1 MLFGRKKHKAP
12 PEAEA
17 AAAGA
22 PETPEAA
29 ESEPAPPLAAEGDA
43 YATVPPSGV
52 AGRESGAATTQF
64 LTGDQLTD
72 RRTVQVLLDAI
83 TKVSTSRDLEE
94 LLVEFVDRSIE
105 VTGAER
111 GILLLRN
118 AKGALEPR
126 VARQRG
132 AKSITGELRFST
144 TVAGKV
150 LEQGQPVRATVHS
163 ENQAMNLGQSVYDLK
178 LRAVMCVPLR
188 PPPRE
193 RGEPSEASQG
203 EPAPN
208 GVLYV
213 DSRAATRQFSHRD
226 LSLFYALAQQMAVA
240 LENARLHLDSV
251 ERARLEAS
259 LQTARE
265 IQKDLIPPLP
275 RDIEG
280 YDLYA
285 WFSPAEKT
293 AGDFYDFVKLR
304 DGRFAIVVGDVTGH
318 GIGPALISSAAQGSL
333 RSSLRFVPHSG
344 EVVTA
349 LNQDLCERVQ
359 DGRFLTLFLG
369 LLDPRGKLEALNA
382 GHAEPLWW
390 RARDGSVQRLRRG
403 GPALGMIPDTIY
415 EPSDRVELDP
425 GDVLVVYSD
434 GLSEAKSASDPD
446 HLFGEDGLTTA
457 LGELAALRDG
467 SAEAIAMGLVAR
479 VLAHSGQKFED
490 DMSVL
495 VVRRRATP

>member
-1 MLFGRKKHKAP
+1 MLFGRKKHKTP
-12 PEAEA
+12 PEGESGAAPDAEA
-17 AAAGA
+17 AAQPPVPPPLDPEGA
-22 PETPEAA
+22 P
-29 ESEPAPPLAAEGDA
+29 
-43 YATVPPSGV
+43 YATVPPGGV
-52 AGRESGAATTQF
+52 GGREPGAATTQF

-72 RRTVQVLLDAI
+72 RKTVQVLLDAI

-111 GILLLRN
+111 GILLLCN
-118 AKGALEPR
+118 ARGALEPR

-132 AKSITGELRFST
+132 SKGISGELRFST

-193 RGEPSEASQG
+193 RLDPHEAADAG

-251 ERARLEAS
+251 EKARLEAS

-293 AGDFYDFVKLR
+293 AGDFYDFVRLR

-415 EPSDRVELDP
+415 EPSDRVELHP

-434 GLSEAKSASDPD
+434 GLSEAKSAADPD
-446 HLFGEDGLTTA
+446 HLFGEDGLSTA
-457 LGELAALRDG
+457 LGELAAVRENA
-467 SAEAIAMGLVAR
+467 AEAIAMGLVAR

-495 VVRRRATP
+495 VVRRRSPA

>member
-1 MLFGRKKHKAP
+1 MLFGRKKQKAP
-12 PEAEA
+12 PEAADA
-17 AAAGA
+17 APPPAETQESA
-22 PETPEAA
+22 PA
-29 ESEPAPPLAAEGDA
+29 APPLEPDGDP
-43 YATVPPSGV
+43 YASVPASGV
-52 AGRESGAATTQF
+52 GGRESGAATTQF

-72 RRTVQVLLDAI
+72 RKTVQVLLDAI
-83 TKVSTSRDLEE
+83 TKVSTSLDLDE
-94 LLVEFVDRSIE
+94 LLIEFVDRSIE

-111 GILLLRN
+111 GILLLCN
-118 AKGALEPR
+118 ANGALEPR

-132 AKSITGELRFST
+132 AKSIAGELRFST

-188 PPPRE
+188 PPARE
-193 RGEPSEASQG
+193 RGEPLDRSRTT

-251 ERARLEAS
+251 EKVRLEAS

-275 RDIEG
+275 RDIAG

-349 LNQDLCERVQ
+349 LNQDLCERVE

-369 LLDPRGKLEALNA
+369 LLDPHGKLEALNA

-403 GPALGMIPDTIY
+403 GPALGMIPDAVY
-415 EPSDRVELDP
+415 EPSDRIELDR

-434 GLSEAKSASDPD
+434 GLSEAKAAADPE
-446 HLFGEDGLTTA
+446 HLFGEDGLMQA
-457 LGELAALRDG
+457 LTELAAAPNG
-467 SAEAIAMGLVAR
+467 SAESIAMGLVAR

-495 VVRRRATP
+495 VVRRNASA

>member
-1 MLFGRKKHKAP
+1 MFFGRKKPVPPGAP
-12 PEAEA
+12 DDEPPGSSGAASPAPSGSSAEPDSEDPYA
-17 AAAGA
+17 AAPG
-22 PETPEAA
+22 TP
-29 ESEPAPPLAAEGDA
+29 
-43 YATVPPSGV
+43 
-52 AGRESGAATTQF
+52 GREAGAATTQF

-72 RRTVQVLLDAI
+72 RKTVQVLLDAI
-83 TKVSTSRDLEE
+83 TKVSTSRDLDE
-94 LLVEFVDRSIE
+94 LLVEFVDRSIQ

-111 GILLLRN
+111 GILLLRGE
-118 AKGALEPR
+118 KGTLVPR

-132 AKSITGELRFST
+132 EKSIAGDLRFST

-150 LEQGQPVRATVHS
+150 LDQGQPVRATVHS
-163 ENQAMNLGQSVYDLK
+163 ENQAMNLGQSVFDLK

-188 PPPRE
+188 PPARE
-193 RGEPSEASQG
+193 RGEPLQPGATG
-203 EPAPN
+203 EQAPN

-226 LSLFYALAQQMAVA
+226 LSLFFALAQQMAVA

-259 LQTARE
+259 LHTARD
-265 IQKDLIPPLP
+265 IQKNLIPPLP

-318 GIGPALISSAAQGSL
+318 GIGPALISSAAQGAL

-344 EVVTA
+344 EVVSA
-349 LNQDLCERVQ
+349 LNQDLCERVT

-369 LLDPRGKLEALNA
+369 LLDSQGKLEALNA

-390 RARDGSVQRLRRG
+390 SARDGGVQRLRRG
-403 GPALGMIPDTIY
+403 GPALGMLPDAVY
-415 EPSDRVELDP
+415 SPSDELVLAP

-434 GLSEAKSASDPD
+434 GLSEAKSATDPD
-446 HLFGEDGLTTA
+446 HLFGEQGLIAA
-457 LGELAALRDG
+457 LKELAGAADAN
-467 SAEAIAMGLVAR
+467 AESIAMGLVAR
-479 VLAHSGQKFED
+479 VLAHSDQKFED

-495 VVRRRATP
+495 VVRRRGGA